1 MARLLCNV
9 HDKRQRSLLQTLAR
23 VAFAR
28 LLSIIVAKTRKCS
41 KKLLV
46 LGWFLVFWVF
56 SISCDYL
63 LSEWVCSDG
72 VNGSVLYSN
81 LKGVSRLLVRVH
93 KLSGSV
99 MPLSAMV

>member
-1 MARLLCNV
+1 MFRE
-9 HDKRQRSLLQTLAR
+9 TL
-23 VAFAR
+23 
-28 LLSIIVAKTRKCS
+28 
-41 KKLLV
+41 
-46 LGWFLVFWVF
+46 GFWGGFWCFGFF

-72 VNGSVLYSN
+72 VNGSVLYSK

-93 KLSGSV
+93 KLSRSV